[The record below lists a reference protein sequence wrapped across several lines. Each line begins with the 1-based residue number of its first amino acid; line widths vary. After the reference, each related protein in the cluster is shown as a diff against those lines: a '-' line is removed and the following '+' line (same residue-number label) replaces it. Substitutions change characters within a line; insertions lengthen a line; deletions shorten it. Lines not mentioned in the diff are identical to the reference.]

1 MNSAIANRNR
11 ENVGK
16 DDTASHGWVHKA
28 LVAARL
34 KNGESAYDLLHT
46 IMSSNIYFTSF
57 MTDHNTDRSAGVY
70 CTDTS
75 LGTVGII
82 NEMLLYSNTGEVEFL
97 PALPSKWKIGSI
109 SGIMARTNAQVTKLK
124 WDLEKGIIQAAILS
138 YAEQTI
144 RIGFGI
150 GKGAF
155 QTMNGAVYN
164 SGDGVKFGKD
174 EEINI
179 IMKMETCSY
188 GIDDTEEN
196 EDE

>member
-1 MNSAIANRNR
+1 
-11 ENVGK
+11 
-16 DDTASHGWVHKA
+16 
-28 LVAARL
+28 
-34 KNGESAYDLLHT
+34 
-46 IMSSNIYFTSF
+46 MSSNIYFTSL

-82 NEMLLYSNTGEVEFL
+82 NEMLVYSDTGEVEFL
-97 PALPSKWKIGSI
+97 PALPSKWKMGSI
-109 SGIMARTNAQVTKLK
+109 SGIMARTNAQVTRLE
-124 WDLEKGIIQAAILS
+124 WDLEKGIILAAILS

-155 QTMNGAVYN
+155 QTINGAVYN

-174 EEINI
+174 EEII
-179 IMKMETCSY
+179 FIMKMKTCSY
-188 GIDDTEEN
+188 GIHNTEEN
-196 EDE
+196 C